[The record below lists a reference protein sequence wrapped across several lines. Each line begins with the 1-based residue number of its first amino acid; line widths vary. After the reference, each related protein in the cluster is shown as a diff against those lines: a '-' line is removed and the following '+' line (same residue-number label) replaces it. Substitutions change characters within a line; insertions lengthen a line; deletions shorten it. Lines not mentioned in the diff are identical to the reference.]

1 MKGLIKITVSSVTT
15 GSSSS
20 SSLFFN
26 IKSDTFNWI
35 LFGLSNI

>member
-15 GSSSS
+15 GSSS